1 MGKAMRAG
9 AGKVSRPPLPKLPL
23 ENLNIGAFGYSGFAQ
38 PLDSLNSSSNT
49 LLSDYDPASVQT
61 VAPGEQP
68 KSDEPLGEVRPADHD
83 SSSVTALRARLMQSF
98 ETEGKLRIQAEMAA
112 ADLECALEDRTKAL
126 RDTKAAE
133 KRAVDAERTLKDYLA
148 TPAEAKVKRLE
159 KQVAKFMEDNSRLR
173 LQVQA
178 LQEEN
183 QRHVSLYERSERAL
197 KVLQEKE
204 RAQARALLKVQESGR
219 STRAAPEVTEAWNTP
234 VQTPS
239 NMSGVEDLRAQV
251 MELKGALN
259 QATNTNSCLLRSS
272 SEIKKVQAVGEDA
285 QPTVHAISQ
294 IDHRLANIENSM
306 GRHAAAGMGNRASL
320 GWQAHAQQP
329 RQHIQGWNNL
339 APYPQMNPAPTG
351 SPQQYRGE
359 VPANRQRPR
368 PQSAMGAGTRAP
380 LSPHSGRSGE
390 QPHYPPRFQRAHTHF
405 PDRTVRKEYVDV
417 PRAANRIRPRHG
429 SAGPHRRGEGG
440 GAPGRALAP
449 TYSAL
454 PNDGFAV
461 PPSKM
466 SEVALANARV
476 EYAAECRRIKDM
488 LSVKLEEVPM

>member
-1 MGKAMRAG
+1 MGKAMHAG
-9 AGKVSRPPLPKLPL
+9 AGKVNRPPLPKLPL

-38 PLDSLNSSSNT
+38 PLDSLDSSSHT
-49 LLSDYDPASVQT
+49 LLSDYDPASVQV
-61 VAPGEQP
+61 VAPDEQP
-68 KSDEPLGEVRPADHD
+68 KADEPLGVVRPADND

-183 QRHVSLYERSERAL
+183 QRHVSLYQRSERAL
-197 KVLQEKE
+197 KALQEKE
-204 RAQARALLKVQESGR
+204 RAQARALLKVQELGHSA
-219 STRAAPEVTEAWNTP
+219 RAAPEVAEAWNTP
-234 VQTPS
+234 VQTS

-251 MELKGALN
+251 MELKGALI
-259 QATNTNSCLLRSS
+259 QATNTNSSLLRSS
-272 SEIKKVQAVGEDA
+272 SELKKVQALGEDA

-320 GWQAHAQQP
+320 GWQVHAQQP
-329 RQHIQGWNNL
+329 SQQIQGWNNL

-359 VPANRQRPR
+359 VPASRQRPR
-368 PQSAMGAGTRAP
+368 PQSATEGGTRAP
-380 LSPHSGRSGE
+380 PSPNAGRSGE

-429 SAGPHRRGEGG
+429 SAGPHRRGEGL

-454 PNDGFAV
+454 PKDGFAV

-466 SEVALANARV
+466 SEAALANARV

-488 LSVKLEEVPM
+488 LSVKLEEIPM

>member
-1 MGKAMRAG
+1 MDKDAGTGKA
-9 AGKVSRPPLPKLPL
+9 KRPPLPKLPL
-23 ENLNIGAFGYSGFAQ
+23 ENLNIGPFGYSGFAQ
-38 PLDSLNSSSNT
+38 PLDSLDSSSHT
-49 LLSDYDPASVQT
+49 LLTDYGPASMQAVG
-61 VAPGEQP
+61 PDEHP
-68 KSDEPLGEVRPADHD
+68 KADEPEGEVPLDHE

-112 ADLECALEDRTKAL
+112 ADLECALEDKTKSL
-126 RDTKAAE
+126 RHAKAAE

-183 QRHVSLYERSERAL
+183 QRHVSLYQRSERTLKAL
-197 KVLQEKE
+197 QLKE

-219 STRAAPEVTEAWNTP
+219 QARAAPEVPEAWNTQ
-234 VQTPS
+234 VHTPS
-239 NMSGVEDLRAQV
+239 NMGGVEDLRAQV

-259 QATNTNSCLLRSS
+259 QATNTNSSLLRSS
-272 SEIKKVQAVGEDA
+272 TDLKEVQTVGEDA
-285 QPTVHAISQ
+285 PPTVQAISQ

-306 GRHAAAGMGNRASL
+306 GRRAAAGMGERASL
-320 GWQAHAQQP
+320 GWQTHVQPARQQ
-329 RQHIQGWNNL
+329 IQGWNNL
-339 APYPQMNPAPTG
+339 APYPQMNPAPAS
-351 SPQQYRGE
+351 SPYQYRGE
-359 VPANRQRPR
+359 VPTSRQRPR

-380 LSPHSGRSGE
+380 PSPHAGGNGE
-390 QPHYPPRFQRAHTHF
+390 QLNPPPRFQRAHTHF
-405 PDRTVRKEYVDV
+405 PDGGVRTECVNV
-417 PRAANRIRPRHG
+417 PRAADRIRPRHS
-429 SAGPHRRGEGG
+429 SAGPHRRGEGL

-454 PNDGFAV
+454 PKDGFAV

-466 SEVALANARV
+466 SEAALANARV

-488 LSVKLEEVPM
+488 LSVKLEEIPM